1 MLSKDKI
8 LELWMFHHSP
18 KGINPTGILLLH
30 AFVKPCKDL
39 LGLTI
44 LIWKL
49 LWVILPELVIFSM
62 YQTKTF
68 KLAYPLGWSNFSK
81 CSQIEPPFL
90 YSMFIVDT
98 RSHTKFQVS
107 SLNILKW
114 RPLLVNQSWH
124 WRSHLKWLES
134 GTFDLAPFIGI
145 KNALQNGITL
155 GVLDFRKYNKRL
167 VKIAKIKFF
176 FFEWDLP

>member
-1 MLSKDKI
+1 MVKHFFGAQHESMWNKVVKIGSRSIWNLNCQSPMSKLKKDQTQTTWQLHIQIWASLWRRSILLLSKDKI

-68 KLAYPLGWSNFSK
+68 KLAYPLGWSYIFK
-81 CSQIEPPFL
+81 C
-90 YSMFIVDT
+90 
-98 RSHTKFQVS
+98 
-107 SLNILKW
+107 
-114 RPLLVNQSWH
+114 
-124 WRSHLKWLES
+124 
-134 GTFDLAPFIGI
+134 
-145 KNALQNGITL
+145 
-155 GVLDFRKYNKRL
+155 
-167 VKIAKIKFF
+167 
-176 FFEWDLP
+176 